1 MRLFRFIYESY
12 SFRRLV
18 IISCVFAALT
28 LISSFLFDF
37 LWGKKTSVPIINLN
51 EVYNPPVTYDN
62 ITRVNLKLISKHDLV
77 IEGNKKFKVIGSNK
91 HYNYYDTLKVDYP
104 SEQFDYTNKYYLN
117 FEDTNNLDSIYLV
130 VSRSDSP
137 DIYYKQIFYSSVSVK
152 NLNDFTEDP
161 NEFRINTENLVNNLL
176 LENNDSLINIT
187 ISHFDNTLDTFK
199 LTDCGANSFHFNM
212 IADLYNLPCRI
223 ISLQGGDDEQTG
235 YYNYIGYPLHVVC
248 EVYSSRF
255 KKWYVIDPTYGL
267 RFKYRNSDIY
277 LNAVEISNQYT
288 FNADQDI
295 VQEPVLQNRRSTIGR
310 DYFKFYENIYY
321 TLKLEN
327 YLLKKILNIFYS
339 GLSYEIYHYS
349 NFYPPMRNGLYYVG
363 FKSFMYF
370 IIIIIY
376 INSLLIII
384 ANRLFKAKK
393 PAD

>member
-1 MRLFRFIYESY
+1 VRLFRFIYESY

-37 LWGKKTSVPIINLN
+37 LWGKKTSVPVINLN
-51 EVYNPPVTYDN
+51 DVYNTPVTYDN

-117 FEDTNNLDSIYLV
+117 FEDTSNLDSIYLV

-152 NLNDFTEDP
+152 NLNDFPEDL
-161 NEFRINTENLVNNLL
+161 NRFRIHHEKLVNNLM
-176 LENNDSLINIT
+176 LENNDSLINKT
-187 ISHFDNTLDTFK
+187 IRHFGSTLDTSK
-199 LTDCGANSFHFNM
+199 LEDCGANSNNFKI
-212 IADLYNLPCRI
+212 IADLYNLPCRV

-235 YYNYIGYPLHVVC
+235 YYNFIGYPLHVVC
-248 EVYSSRF
+248 EVYSSRL

-267 RFKYRNSDIY
+267 RFKYKNSDIY
-277 LNAVEISNQYT
+277 FNAVEICYQYT
-288 FNADQDI
+288 FNADHDILQD
-295 VQEPVLQNRRSTIGR
+295 PVLQIRRSTIGR

-327 YLLKKILNIFYS
+327 DLLKKILNVFYS
-339 GLSYEIYHYS
+339 SLSYEIYHYS
-349 NFYPPMRNGLYYVG
+349 NFSPPMKNGFYYVG
-363 FKSFMYF
+363 LKSFMYF

-376 INSLLIII
+376 INSVLIII